1 MIVVGIY
8 RPPAARAE
16 WFDKFEEFLLQVT
29 PLGQLAILGD
39 INADLLKPRVQPGKA
54 LREALA
60 LAGTKVHSTAP
71 TRITTET
78 STCIDII
85 ALDKDLVWEEYS
97 VVDLAASDH
106 LPVSVAV
113 KFGPRAPLKPVVKR
127 SFRRVDFT
135 DLGRRIENI
144 ELVQG
149 APQDVNVL
157 VESWYS
163 QVLSIIDE
171 VAPMKKYPW
180 RRNKLPWLTD
190 DIQDL
195 LERRDAVL
203 TDLRQAEDAGLT
215 QLAKKKLADDL
226 KVLRKRVKSRIR
238 RAIKDEGATALA
250 QHDHKEAWKY
260 IKAATFTSSKNKEY
274 YLDADLLNDFFASIV
289 HSQTDVPI
297 ASISSCDGADSFSFR
312 NVSLKT
318 VESALSNTKAN
329 TAMGHDGIPG
339 MVVKEL
345 AASMAPNIR
354 HIFNLSFDTNTFPNL
369 WKKANVTAVWKGKGC
384 KSEPSNYRPISVLP
398 VLARTLEKLASNQLS
413 AYCSARSVIPVEQFG
428 FRAGSSC
435 EHALLKAMD
444 GWYGAVDGGAWGGA
458 LLIDL
463 SKAFDTVPHQM
474 LVHELAAAGCGGSAC
489 EWFGSYLT
497 GREQRVVQG
506 QTGAPW
512 TKVTKGVPQGSCL
525 SPLLFNLYVRNLPA
539 CCTADTVQFADDITN
554 SAADKDLDVVAQKLT
569 TSFEQVRDFCRDHKL
584 TINTEKTQLMIMK
597 SASRKLPTDFQL
609 SLDGT
614 IIKPVSSVK
623 ILGVTIDQH
632 LTLGEHIDKVVKKG
646 NGLLG
651 ALGRASPYLTRQLL
665 RTAYISLVRTHLEYC
680 SALLQPAANT
690 HLKRLDVVQKKAAR
704 IICDVPRTA
713 HAAPLLE
720 SLNLEPLDTR
730 RRAHISDLVEAILD
744 KRCHPAFFDFFT
756 VDNKGVVA
764 AKITPRLRIGAKR
777 FAVMGPTIYNEAHLS
792 PGV

>member
-1 MIVVGIY
+1 M
-8 RPPAARAE
+8 
-16 WFDKFEEFLLQVT
+16 
-29 PLGQLAILGD
+29 
-39 INADLLKPRVQPGKA
+39 
-54 LREALA
+54 
-60 LAGTKVHSTAP
+60 
-71 TRITTET
+71 
-78 STCIDII
+78 
-85 ALDKDLVWEEYS
+85 
-97 VVDLAASDH
+97 
-106 LPVSVAV
+106 
-113 KFGPRAPLKPVVKR
+113 
-127 SFRRVDFT
+127 
-135 DLGRRIENI
+135 
-144 ELVQG
+144 
-149 APQDVNVL
+149 
-157 VESWYS
+157 
-163 QVLSIIDE
+163 
-171 VAPMKKYPW
+171 
-180 RRNKLPWLTD
+180 
-190 DIQDL
+190 
-195 LERRDAVL
+195 
-203 TDLRQAEDAGLT
+203 
-215 QLAKKKLADDL
+215 
-226 KVLRKRVKSRIR
+226 
-238 RAIKDEGATALA
+238 
-250 QHDHKEAWKY
+250 
-260 IKAATFTSSKNKEY
+260 
-274 YLDADLLNDFFASIV
+274 
-289 HSQTDVPI
+289 
-297 ASISSCDGADSFSFR
+297 
-312 NVSLKT
+312 
-318 VESALSNTKAN
+318 
-329 TAMGHDGIPG
+329 
-339 MVVKEL
+339 
-345 AASMAPNIR
+345 
-354 HIFNLSFDTNTFPNL
+354 
-369 WKKANVTAVWKGKGC
+369 
-384 KSEPSNYRPISVLP
+384 
-398 VLARTLEKLASNQLS
+398 
-413 AYCSARSVIPVEQFG
+413 
-428 FRAGSSC
+428 
-435 EHALLKAMD
+435 
-444 GWYGAVDGGAWGGA
+444 GGA